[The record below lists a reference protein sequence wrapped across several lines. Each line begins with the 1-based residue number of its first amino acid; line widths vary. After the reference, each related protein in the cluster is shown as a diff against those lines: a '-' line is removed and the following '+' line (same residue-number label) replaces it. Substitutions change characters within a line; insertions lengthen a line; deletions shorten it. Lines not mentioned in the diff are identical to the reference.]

1 MKLKTREVAIFG
13 MLGALMYAS
22 KVFMELLPNVHL
34 LGVFTISFTLVY
46 RKKALYPIYTYVLLN
61 GLFAGFATW
70 WIPYLYLW
78 TILWGVTM
86 LLPQKIPKKI
96 QPIVYMIVN
105 ACHGFLFGTLYA
117 PAQAILFGL
126 SFKGMIAWIIAGL
139 PWGFV
144 HMPHARRSLAIRA
157 PSWLSILPA
166 SLQALYQ
173 TPASSAM
180 EAFST
185 RAPVCSTAAHH
196 PFEISSCG
204 MNPHIHRPSAVSTIT
219 YAHSSLRLPR

>member
-78 TILWGVTM
+78 TILWGVTIFA
-86 LLPQKIPKKI
+86 PTKNSEEDTANC
-96 QPIVYMIVN
+96 VYDRKRMSRIFVWN
-105 ACHGFLFGTLYA
+105 TLCPGA
-117 PAQAILFGL
+117 GN
-126 SFKGMIAWIIAGL
+126 SFWTE
-139 PWGFV
+139 F
-144 HMPHARRSLAIRA
+144 
-157 PSWLSILPA
+157 
-166 SLQALYQ
+166 
-173 TPASSAM
+173 
-180 EAFST
+180 
-185 RAPVCSTAAHH
+185 
-196 PFEISSCG
+196 
-204 MNPHIHRPSAVSTIT
+204 
-219 YAHSSLRLPR
+219 